1 MAQVQRCGWPDPN
14 HQLQYLTEKEM
25 DRALG
30 SATLGQVT
38 GFTPALGDDDAAR
51 IRRVLTEIFAS
62 TRCAPVL
69 GWQMCDVSV
78 KCTRRT
84 GTLVVSHGD
93 VLGQWIEMTTGKTVF
108 SVECCAWTMYV
119 LLPVPSIPSHMA
131 CNWRV

>member
-69 GWQMCDVSV
+69 G
-78 KCTRRT
+78 
-84 GTLVVSHGD
+84 
-93 VLGQWIEMTTGKTVF
+93 
-108 SVECCAWTMYV
+108 
-119 LLPVPSIPSHMA
+119 
-131 CNWRV
+131 